1 MNDFP
6 SLGEAMPDDLSS
18 SSSATTP
25 RPLPSVLVM
34 THSHPRLTRGGAE
47 ISAFTLFR
55 ELKARGA
62 KAWLLGCSSPK
73 SEVRLG
79 ATLTQ
84 PYGPDDYVYHPNAA
98 FDYFKFA
105 NPDPQF
111 PKIIEELVAELKPDI
126 VHTHHF
132 VRFGVEMFSAIRR
145 GWPRAKI
152 VLSLHE
158 YLAICNHHGQ
168 MMKTRTFRLC
178 EKETYSACAA
188 CFPELGERDFFL
200 RKRYLQMF
208 FEDVDLFISPS
219 HFLAGRFRSWGLPAE
234 KLAVLENMPPER
246 GGSAFARAY
255 DEQLS
260 APPVAAESV
269 APAPAAYVRPAHPQR
284 LDVALSAS
292 GRRVGP
298 ARSSARASV
307 GHGLPDE
314 VLAHK
319 PPVALRE
326 LRFGFFGQ
334 MSPLKGITVLM
345 DAAKRL
351 SGMGISN
358 AVIEIYGDYSSQ
370 PLEFQKVVEEALEE
384 AGENVVF
391 HGAYDN
397 AQVNALMQRIDAMI
411 LPSTWWENSPVV
423 IQEAFTNGKPVICS
437 NIGGM
442 AEKVTDGVNGLH
454 FEVSRPAALAEILAD
469 LATYPEKLAALTAG
483 VRPPPTADEVLDA
496 HLKLYEN
503 VIS

>member
-1 MNDFP
+1 M
-6 SLGEAMPDDLSS
+6 SDLAIDASFLPGTGTN
-18 SSSATTP
+18 AA
-25 RPLPSVLVM
+25 RRALPSVLVM

-62 KAWLLGCSSPK
+62 TAWLLGCSSPK
-73 SEVRLG
+73 SEARLG

-84 PYGPDDYVYHPNAA
+84 PYGPDDYVYHPNAP

-111 PKIIEELVAELKPDI
+111 PKVIEELVAELKPDI

-145 GWPRAKI
+145 GWPQAKI

-178 EKETYSACAA
+178 EKDSYSACAA
-188 CFPELGERDFFL
+188 CFPEYGERDFFL

-208 FEDVDLFISPS
+208 FDDVDLFISPS
-219 HFLAGRFRSWGLPAE
+219 RFLAGRFRSWGLPDE

-246 GGSAFARAY
+246 DGSPFAEAWTEPNEAPELLEPGSLPSRSVTIPGATARLAQLRRPREAQRAGG
-255 DEQLS
+255 
-260 APPVAAESV
+260 
-269 APAPAAYVRPAHPQR
+269 
-284 LDVALSAS
+284 
-292 GRRVGP
+292 
-298 ARSSARASV
+298 
-307 GHGLPDE
+307 
-314 VLAHK
+314 
-319 PPVALRE
+319 LRTV
-326 LRFGFFGQ
+326 RFGFFGQ

-345 DAAKRL
+345 EAARRL
-351 SGMGISN
+351 NTLGVSN

-397 AQVNALMQRIDAMI
+397 SQVNALMQGIDAMVI
-411 LPSTWWENSPVV
+411 PSTWWENSPVV

-442 AEKVTDGVNGLH
+442 AEKITHGVNGMH
-454 FEVSRPAALAEILAD
+454 FEVSRPASLAEVLAE
-469 LATYPEKLAALTAG
+469 LAAHPGRLAALTAG
-483 VRPPPTADEVLDA
+483 VRPPPTADEVLDQ
-496 HLKLYEN
+496 HLDLYDR
-503 VIS
+503 VLS

>member
-1 MNDFP
+1 M
-6 SLGEAMPDDLSS
+6 SDLAPYAPLSPGS
-18 SSSATTP
+18 GPAAP
-25 RPLPSVLVM
+25 RCALPSVLVM

-55 ELKARGA
+55 ALKARGA
-62 KAWLLGCSSPK
+62 TAWLMGCSSPK
-73 SEVRLG
+73 SEARLG

-111 PKIIEELVAELKPDI
+111 PKVMEELVAELKPDV

-145 GWPRAKI
+145 GWPQAKI

-158 YLAICNHHGQ
+158 YLAICHHHGQ

-178 EKETYSACAA
+178 EKESTSACAA
-188 CFPELGERDFFL
+188 CFPQYGERDFFL

-208 FEDVDLFISPS
+208 FADVDLFISPS
-219 HFLAGRFRSWGLPAE
+219 RFLAERFRSWGLPDD

-246 GGSAFARAY
+246 DGSPFAEAWTSPNEGPRLATYGRA
-255 DEQLS
+255 
-260 APPVAAESV
+260 APGSLPSPGVTV
-269 APAPAAYVRPAHPQR
+269 
-284 LDVALSAS
+284 S
-292 GRRVGP
+292 G
-298 ARSSARASV
+298 ASARLAQPRRP
-307 GHGLPDE
+307 GQATRATRAGL
-314 VLAHK
+314 
-319 PPVALRE
+319 RT

-345 DAAKRL
+345 EAARRL
-351 SGMGISN
+351 TTLGITN

-397 AQVNALMQRIDAMI
+397 AEVNALMQRIDAMVI
-411 LPSTWWENSPVV
+411 PSTWWENSPVV

-437 NIGGM
+437 DIGGM
-442 AEKVTDGVNGLH
+442 AEKITHGVNGMH
-454 FEVSRPAALAEILAD
+454 FEVSRPASLAEVLAD
-469 LATYPEKLAALTAG
+469 LATHPDKLAALAAG
-483 VRPPPTADEVLDA
+483 VRPPPTADEMLDQHLHLYDRVL
-496 HLKLYEN
+496 
-503 VIS
+503 S

>member
-1 MNDFP
+1 MSELATRAP
-6 SLGEAMPDDLSS
+6 VLAPG
-18 SSSATTP
+18 TTP
-25 RPLPSVLVM
+25 AAPRRTLPSVLVM

-55 ELKARGA
+55 ELKVRGA
-62 KAWLLGCSSPK
+62 TAWLLGCSSPK
-73 SEVRLG
+73 SEARLG

-84 PYGPDDYVYHPNAA
+84 PYGPDDYVYHPNAP

-111 PKIIEELVAELKPDI
+111 PKVLEELVAELKPDI

-145 GWPRAKI
+145 GWPQAKI

-178 EKETYSACAA
+178 EKESYSACAA
-188 CFPELGERDFFL
+188 CFPEHGERDFFL

-208 FEDVDLFISPS
+208 FADVDLFISPS
-219 HFLAGRFRSWGLPAE
+219 HFLAGRFRSWGLPDE

-246 GGSAFARAY
+246 DGSPFAEAWTQPNRAP
-255 DEQLS
+255 EPLAPGSLPSRSVTAPVGASARLSQLRRPGQ
-260 APPVAAESV
+260 AI
-269 APAPAAYVRPAHPQR
+269 PAAR
-284 LDVALSAS
+284 
-292 GRRVGP
+292 G
-298 ARSSARASV
+298 
-307 GHGLPDE
+307 GL
-314 VLAHK
+314 
-319 PPVALRE
+319 RT

-345 DAAKRL
+345 EAARRL
-351 SGMGISN
+351 NTLGITN

-397 AQVNALMQRIDAMI
+397 SQVNALMQGIDAMVI
-411 LPSTWWENSPVV
+411 PSTWWENSPVV

-442 AEKVTDGVNGLH
+442 AEKVTHGVNGMH
-454 FEVSRPAALAEILAD
+454 FEVSRPASLAEVLAD
-469 LATYPEKLAALTAG
+469 LATHPDKLAALAAG
-483 VRPPPTADEVLDA
+483 VRPPPTADEVLDQ
-496 HLKLYEN
+496 HLDLYDR
-503 VIS
+503 VLS

>member
-1 MNDFP
+1 MSD
-6 SLGEAMPDDLSS
+6 LAAEAPFLPPGNRAD
-18 SSSATTP
+18 APP
-25 RPLPSVLVM
+25 RALPSVLVM
-34 THSHPRLTRGGAE
+34 THSHPKLTRGGAE

-62 KAWLLGCSSPK
+62 TAWLLGCSSPK
-73 SEVRLG
+73 SEARLG

-84 PYGPDDYVYHPNAA
+84 PYGPDDYVYHPNAP

-111 PKIIEELVAELKPDI
+111 PKVLEELVAELKPDI

-145 GWPRAKI
+145 GWPQAKI

-178 EKETYSACAA
+178 EKESYSACAA
-188 CFPELGERDFFL
+188 CFPEYGERDFFL

-208 FEDVDLFISPS
+208 FDDVDLFISPS
-219 HFLAGRFRSWGLPAE
+219 HFLAGRFRSWGLPDG

-246 GGSAFARAY
+246 DGSPFAEAWTQPN
-255 DEQLS
+255 E
-260 APPVAAESV
+260 APELLEPGSLPSRSV
-269 APAPAAYVRPAHPQR
+269 TAPGA
-284 LDVALSAS
+284 
-292 GRRVGP
+292 
-298 ARSSARASV
+298 SARLAQLRRPREAQRT
-307 GHGLPDE
+307 GGLRT
-314 VLAHK
+314 V
-319 PPVALRE
+319 
-326 LRFGFFGQ
+326 RFGFFGQ

-345 DAAKRL
+345 EAARRL
-351 SGMGISN
+351 NTLGVTN

-370 PLEFQKVVEEALEE
+370 PIEFQKVVEEALEE

-397 AQVNALMQRIDAMI
+397 AQVNALMQGIDAMVI
-411 LPSTWWENSPVV
+411 PSTWWENSPVV

-442 AEKVTDGVNGLH
+442 AEKITHGVNGMH
-454 FEVSRPAALAEILAD
+454 FEVSRPASLAEVLAE
-469 LATYPEKLAALTAG
+469 LATHPGRLAALAAG
-483 VRPPPTADEVLDA
+483 VRPPPTADEVLDQ
-496 HLKLYEN
+496 HLELYDR
-503 VIS
+503 VLS

>member
-1 MNDFP
+1 MNDLAIDTPF
-6 SLGEAMPDDLSS
+6 LSPGNG
-18 SSSATTP
+18 ADVTQRALP
-25 RPLPSVLVM
+25 RVLVM
-34 THSHPRLTRGGAE
+34 THSHPKLTRGGAE

-62 KAWLLGCSSPK
+62 TTWLLGCSSPK
-73 SEVRLG
+73 SEARLG

-84 PYGPDDYVYHPNAA
+84 PYGPDDYVYHPNAE

-111 PKIIEELVAELKPDI
+111 PKVIEELVAELRPDI

-145 GWPRAKI
+145 GWPQAKI

-158 YLAICNHHGQ
+158 YLAICHHHGQ

-178 EKETYSACAA
+178 EKESYSACAA
-188 CFPELGERDFFL
+188 CFPQYGERDFFL

-208 FEDVDLFISPS
+208 FADVDLFISPS
-219 HFLAGRFRSWGLPAE
+219 HFLAERFRSWGLPDE

-246 GGSAFARAY
+246 DGSPFAEAWTQPNEAPETLEPGSLSSRSVTAPGATARLAQLRRPREGQRTGG
-255 DEQLS
+255 
-260 APPVAAESV
+260 
-269 APAPAAYVRPAHPQR
+269 
-284 LDVALSAS
+284 
-292 GRRVGP
+292 
-298 ARSSARASV
+298 
-307 GHGLPDE
+307 
-314 VLAHK
+314 
-319 PPVALRE
+319 LRMV
-326 LRFGFFGQ
+326 RFGFFGQ

-345 DAAKRL
+345 EAARRL
-351 SGMGISN
+351 NTLGVSN

-397 AQVNALMQRIDAMI
+397 SQVNALMQGIDAMVI
-411 LPSTWWENSPVV
+411 PSTWWENSPVV

-442 AEKVTDGVNGLH
+442 AEKIVHGVNGMH
-454 FEVSRPAALAEILAD
+454 FEVSRPASLAEVLAD
-469 LATYPEKLAALTAG
+469 LATHPDRLAALAAG
-483 VRPPPTADEVLDA
+483 VRPPPTANEVLDQ
-496 HLKLYEN
+496 HLELYN
-503 VIS
+503 RVLS

>member
-1 MNDFP
+1 MMDVP
-6 SLGEAMPDDLSS
+6 PEAPYGLQGQP
-18 SSSATTP
+18 AGAE
-25 RPLPSVLVM
+25 RRALPSVLVM
-34 THSHPRLTRGGAE
+34 THSHPKLTRGGAE

-55 ELKARGA
+55 ELKARGGTT
-62 KAWLLGCSSPK
+62 WLLGCSSPK

-111 PKIIEELVAELKPDI
+111 PKVIEELVAELKPDI
-126 VHTHHF
+126 VHSHHF
-132 VRFGVEMFSAIRR
+132 VRFGVEMFAAIRR
-145 GWPRAKI
+145 GWPQTRI

-168 MMKTRTFRLC
+168 MMKTKTFRLC
-178 EKETYSACAA
+178 ERDSYAACAA
-188 CFPELGERDFFL
+188 CFPQHGERDFFL

-219 HFLAGRFRSWGLPAE
+219 HFLAERFRNWGLPAS

-246 GGSAFARAY
+246 DGSGADDWMPPSVLPPPVTVAPLAFRPKSSPPSPAASPVGRAGLRRGGGTMVEARTDQDEPARA
-255 DEQLS
+255 L
-260 APPVAAESV
+260 
-269 APAPAAYVRPAHPQR
+269 PA
-284 LDVALSAS
+284 
-292 GRRVGP
+292 
-298 ARSSARASV
+298 
-307 GHGLPDE
+307 
-314 VLAHK
+314 
-319 PPVALRE
+319 

-345 DAAKRL
+345 EAARRL
-351 SGMGISN
+351 TELGIRN
-358 AVIEIYGDYSSQ
+358 VVIEIYGDYSSQ
-370 PLEFQKVVEEALEE
+370 PPEFQKVVVEALAE

-397 AQVNALMQRIDAMI
+397 AEVNALMGRIDAMI
-411 LPSTWWENSPVV
+411 IPSTWWENSPVV

-442 AEKVTDGVNGLH
+442 AEKITHGVNGLH
-454 FEVSRPAALAEILAD
+454 FEVSRPASLAAVLAD
-469 LATYPEKLAALTAG
+469 LAGNPDKLASLAKG
-483 VRPPPTADEVLDA
+483 VRPPPTAQEVLEQ
-496 HLKLYEN
+496 HLELYDR
-503 VIS
+503 VLMT

>member
-1 MNDFP
+1 MNDLPVIAGSTASTLLMSP
-6 SLGEAMPDDLSS
+6 SRMTGRA
-18 SSSATTP
+18 
-25 RPLPSVLVM
+25 LPSVLVM

-47 ISAFTLFR
+47 ISASTLFR

-84 PYGPDDYVYHPNAA
+84 PYGPDDYVYHPNAP

-111 PKIIEELVAELKPDI
+111 PKVIEELVAELKPDI

-132 VRFGVEMFSAIRR
+132 VRFGVEMFSAIKR
-145 GWPRAKI
+145 GWPSVKI

-168 MMKTRTFRLC
+168 MMKTKTFRLC
-178 EKETYSACAA
+178 EKETYSDCAA
-188 CFPELGERDFFL
+188 CFPQYGERDFFL

-208 FEDVDLFISPS
+208 MDDVDLFISPS
-219 HFLAGRFRSWGLPAE
+219 HFLAERFVNWGLPAA

-246 GGSAFARAY
+246 DGSQPARRPMA
-255 DEQLS
+255 
-260 APPVAAESV
+260 PVAA
-269 APAPAAYVRPAHPQR
+269 PAVISQARQLRRPPT
-284 LDVALSAS
+284 AS
-292 GRRVGP
+292 PPTPTLP
-298 ARSSARASV
+298 ARQRT
-307 GHGLPDE
+307 
-314 VLAHK
+314 
-319 PPVALRE
+319 

-345 DAAKRL
+345 DAARRL
-351 SGMGISN
+351 TTMGIDN
-358 AVIEIYGDYSSQ
+358 AIIEIYGDYSSQ
-370 PLEFQKVVEEALEE
+370 PLEFQKVVTEALEE

-397 AQVNALMQRIDAMI
+397 SQVNALMQRIDAMI

-454 FEVSRPAALAEILAD
+454 FEVSRPASLAEILAE
-469 LATYPEKLAALTAG
+469 LATYPERLDALAAG
-483 VRPPPTADEVLDA
+483 VRPPPSATDVLDA
-496 HLKLYEN
+496 HLLLYDT
-503 VIS
+503 VLG

>member
-1 MNDFP
+1 MMDAPYELHGEPVRAMRP
-6 SLGEAMPDDLSS
+6 S
-18 SSSATTP
+18 
-25 RPLPSVLVM
+25 LPSVLVM
-34 THSHPRLTRGGAE
+34 THSHPKLTRGGAE

-55 ELKARGA
+55 ELRARGG

-111 PKIIEELVAELKPDI
+111 PKVIEELVAELKPDI
-126 VHTHHF
+126 VHSHHF
-132 VRFGVEMFSAIRR
+132 VRFGVEMFAAIRR
-145 GWPRAKI
+145 GWPKTRI

-168 MMKTRTFRLC
+168 MMKTKTFRLC
-178 EKETYSACAA
+178 EKDSYAACAA
-188 CFPELGERDFFL
+188 CFPQHGERDFFL

-208 FEDVDLFISPS
+208 FDDVDLFISPS
-219 HFLAGRFRSWGLPAE
+219 HFLAERFRNWGLPAS

-246 GGSAFARAY
+246 DGSTADAWVPPAV
-255 DEQLS
+255 LP
-260 APPVAAESV
+260 PPVEV
-269 APAPAAYVRPAHPQR
+269 AKLAFKPKPSRTASAKR
-284 LDVALSAS
+284 L
-292 GRRVGP
+292 GG
-298 ARSSARASV
+298 
-307 GHGLPDE
+307 DE
-314 VLAHK
+314 VSLADGAEDAAATGA
-319 PPVALRE
+319 ALPS
-326 LRFGFFGQ
+326 LNFGFFGQ

-345 DAAKRL
+345 DAARRL
-351 SGMGISN
+351 TDLGIRN
-358 AVIEIYGDYSSQ
+358 VVIEIYGDYSSQ

-397 AQVNALMQRIDAMI
+397 SQVNTLMQRIDAMI
-411 LPSTWWENSPVV
+411 IPSTWWENSPVV

-442 AEKVTDGVNGLH
+442 AEKITHGVNGLH
-454 FEVSRPAALAEILAD
+454 FEVSRPASLAEVLAD
-469 LATYPEKLAALTAG
+469 LATNPGKLASLTAG
-483 VRPPPTADEVLDA
+483 VRPPPTAQEVLEQ
-496 HLKLYEN
+496 HLELYDR
-503 VIS
+503 VIAV

>member
-1 MNDFP
+1 MNDQAIVASRTARALLKP
-6 SLGEAMPDDLSS
+6 PA
-18 SSSATTP
+18 
-25 RPLPSVLVM
+25 RPPAHPPERAPPSVLVM

-47 ISAFTLFR
+47 ISAATLFR
-55 ELKARGA
+55 ELKAHGA

-84 PYGPDDYVYHPNAA
+84 PYGPDDYVYHPNAP

-111 PKIIEELVAELKPDI
+111 PKVIEELVAELKPDI

-132 VRFGVEMFSAIRR
+132 VRFGVEMFSAIKR
-145 GWPRAKI
+145 GWPAAKI

-168 MMKTRTFRLC
+168 MMKTKTFRLC
-178 EKETYSACAA
+178 AKETYADCAA
-188 CFPELGERDFFL
+188 CFPQYGERDFFL

-208 FEDVDLFISPS
+208 MDDVDLFISPS
-219 HFLAGRFRSWGLPAE
+219 HFLARRFVDWGLPAA

-246 GGSAFARAY
+246 DGS
-255 DEQLS
+255 
-260 APPVAAESV
+260 
-269 APAPAAYVRPAHPQR
+269 
-284 LDVALSAS
+284 
-292 GRRVGP
+292 
-298 ARSSARASV
+298 SSARTPIEPVSPTLALGSPAKPMRRPRPAS
-307 GHGLPDE
+307 
-314 VLAHK
+314 LAA
-319 PPVALRE
+319 PVQPARPRT

-345 DAAKRL
+345 DAARRL
-351 SGMGISN
+351 ATMGIDN
-358 AVIEIYGDYSSQ
+358 VVIEIYGDYSSQ
-370 PLEFQKVVEEALEE
+370 PLEFQKVVTEALAD

-442 AEKVTDGVNGLH
+442 AEKITDGVNGLH
-454 FEVSRPAALAEILAD
+454 FEVNRPAALADILAE
-469 LATYPEKLAALTAG
+469 LATSPERLDALAAG
-483 VRPPPTADEVLDA
+483 VRPPPTTADVLQS
-496 HLKLYEN
+496 HLNLYAT
-503 VIS
+503 VLG

>member
-1 MNDFP
+1 MNDSP
-6 SLGEAMPDDLSS
+6 TDMMPT
-18 SSSATTP
+18 ATP
-25 RPLPSVLVM
+25 ELDAQAPAAIGRADLPSVLVM

-47 ISAFTLFR
+47 ISAFTLYR
-55 ELKARGA
+55 ELKARGGT
-62 KAWLLGCSSPK
+62 AWLLGCSSPK

-111 PKIIEELVAELKPDI
+111 PKVIEELVAELKPDI

-145 GWPRAKI
+145 GWPSAKI

-168 MMKTRTFRLC
+168 MMKTKTFRLC
-178 EKETYSACAA
+178 EKESYSACAA
-188 CFPELGERDFFL
+188 CFPQFGERDFFL

-208 FEDVDLFISPS
+208 FDDVDLFISPS
-219 HFLAGRFRSWGLPAE
+219 HFLADRFRSWGLPDA

-246 GGSAFARAY
+246 DGSRFAETWVPPAVIP
-255 DEQLS
+255 LPIS
-260 APPVAAESV
+260 VSPPVADGMS
-269 APAPAAYVRPAHPQR
+269 
-284 LDVALSAS
+284 S
-292 GRRVGP
+292 
-298 ARSSARASV
+298 SSAASRR
-307 GHGLPDE
+307 
-314 VLAHK
+314 
-319 PPVALRE
+319 LRPTGSMPGRSAGGSSMAE
-326 LRFGFFGQ
+326 LRPIRFGFFGQ

-351 SGMGISN
+351 NALGIRN

-370 PLEFQKVVEEALEE
+370 PLEFQKVVEEALDD

-397 AQVNALMQRIDAMI
+397 AQVNTLMQQIDAMVI
-411 LPSTWWENSPVV
+411 PSTWWENSPVV

-442 AEKVTDGVNGLH
+442 AEKITHGVNGLH
-454 FEVSRPAALAEILAD
+454 FEVSRPASLAEVLAD
-469 LATYPEKLAALTAG
+469 LATHPQKLAALTAG
-483 VRPPPTADEVLDA
+483 VRPPPTAQEVLDL
-496 HLKLYEN
+496 HLALYDA
-503 VIS
+503 VLAPTPPGRHHLVA

>member
-1 MNDFP
+1 M
-6 SLGEAMPDDLSS
+6 SAASMEG
-18 SSSATTP
+18 SSAVAP
-25 RPLPSVLVM
+25 FGADRQPGAERPGGLPSVLVM
-34 THSHPRLTRGGAE
+34 THSHPKLTRGGAE

-55 ELKARGA
+55 EIRARGG

-73 SEVRLG
+73 SEIRLG

-111 PKIIEELVAELKPDI
+111 PKVIEELVAELKPDI

-145 GWPRAKI
+145 GWPAAKI

-168 MMKTRTFRLC
+168 MMKTKTFRLC
-178 EKETYSACAA
+178 EKESYAACSA
-188 CFPELGERDFFL
+188 CFPQFGERDFFL

-208 FEDVDLFISPS
+208 FDDVDLFISPS
-219 HFLAGRFRSWGLPAE
+219 HFLAERFRSWGLPAS

-246 GGSAFARAY
+246 DGSVFADAWTPP
-255 DEQLS
+255 
-260 APPVAAESV
+260 ATMPPPVSVSPLAA
-269 APAPAAYVRPAHPQR
+269 APASVRIAPRGLRSNEMVPEP
-284 LDVALSAS
+284 S
-292 GRRVGP
+292 
-298 ARSSARASV
+298 SSATPMVPAMGFR
-307 GHGLPDE
+307 PI
-314 VLAHK
+314 
-319 PPVALRE
+319 
-326 LRFGFFGQ
+326 RFGFFGQ

-345 DAAKRL
+345 EAAKRL
-351 SGMGISN
+351 NALGITN

-370 PLEFQKVVEEALEE
+370 PLEFQKVVEEALED

-397 AQVNALMQRIDAMI
+397 AQVNALMQKIDAMVI
-411 LPSTWWENSPVV
+411 PSTWWENSPVV

-442 AEKVTDGVNGLH
+442 AEKITHGVNGLH
-454 FEVSRPAALAEILAD
+454 FEVSRPASLAEVLAD
-469 LATYPEKLAALTAG
+469 LAMHPQKLDALTAG
-483 VRPPPTADEVLDA
+483 VRPPPTAQEVLDQ
-496 HLKLYEN
+496 HLDLYDRVLQIET
-503 VIS
+503 

>member
-1 MNDFP
+1 MDVPYELHLKSNDA
-6 SLGEAMPDDLSS
+6 SR
-18 SSSATTP
+18 SA
-25 RPLPSVLVM
+25 LPSVLVM
-34 THSHPRLTRGGAE
+34 THSHPKLTRGGAE

-55 ELKARGA
+55 ELRARGG

-111 PKIIEELVAELKPDI
+111 PKVIEELVAELKPDI
-126 VHTHHF
+126 VHSHHF
-132 VRFGVEMFSAIRR
+132 VRFGVEMFAAIRR
-145 GWPRAKI
+145 GWPQTRI
-152 VLSLHE
+152 ILSLHE

-168 MMKTRTFRLC
+168 MMKTKTFRLC
-178 EKETYSACAA
+178 EKDSYFACAA
-188 CFPELGERDFFL
+188 CFPQYGERDFFL

-219 HFLAGRFRSWGLPAE
+219 HFLAERFRNWGLPAS

-246 GGSAFARAY
+246 DGSLADAWVPPAV
-255 DEQLS
+255 LP
-260 APPVAAESV
+260 PPVEVTKLAF
-269 APAPAAYVRPAHPQR
+269 RPK
-284 LDVALSAS
+284 
-292 GRRVGP
+292 P
-298 ARSSARASV
+298 ARSNPAQRRGSGRDEERYPAAEDEDMDEPADSAA
-307 GHGLPDE
+307 LPT
-314 VLAHK
+314 
-319 PPVALRE
+319 

-345 DAAKRL
+345 EAARRL
-351 SGMGISN
+351 TDLGIKN
-358 AVIEIYGDYSSQ
+358 VVIEIYGDYSSQ

-384 AGENVVF
+384 AGENVLF

-397 AQVNALMQRIDAMI
+397 SQVNVLMQRIDAMI
-411 LPSTWWENSPVV
+411 IPSTWWENSPVV

-442 AEKVTDGVNGLH
+442 AEKITHGVNGLH
-454 FEVSRPAALAEILAD
+454 FEVSRPASLAEVLAD
-469 LATYPEKLAALTAG
+469 LATHPEKLAALTLG
-483 VRPPPTADEVLDA
+483 VRPPPTAQEVLEQ
-496 HLKLYEN
+496 HLELYDR
-503 VIS
+503 VLAV

>member
-1 MNDFP
+1 MSDLAIDA
-6 SLGEAMPDDLSS
+6 SLLPGTGAG
-18 SSSATTP
+18 AA
-25 RPLPSVLVM
+25 RRALPSVLVM

-62 KAWLLGCSSPK
+62 TAWLLGCSSPK
-73 SEVRLG
+73 SEARLG

-84 PYGPDDYVYHPNAA
+84 PYGPDDYVYHPNAE

-111 PKIIEELVAELKPDI
+111 PKVIEELVAELKPDI

-178 EKETYSACAA
+178 EKESTSACAA
-188 CFPELGERDFFL
+188 CFPQYGERDFFL

-219 HFLAGRFRSWGLPAE
+219 RFLADRFRSWGLPDE

-246 GGSAFARAY
+246 DGSPFAEAWTQPNESPELLEPGSLPSRSVTAPRVTARLA
-255 DEQLS
+255 QLR
-260 APPVAAESV
+260 
-269 APAPAAYVRPAHPQR
+269 RPALAQR
-284 LDVALSAS
+284 A
-292 GRRVGP
+292 GP
-298 ARSSARASV
+298 
-307 GHGLPDE
+307 
-314 VLAHK
+314 
-319 PPVALRE
+319 LRTV
-326 LRFGFFGQ
+326 RFGFFGQ

-345 DAAKRL
+345 EAARRL
-351 SGMGISN
+351 NTLGVTN

-397 AQVNALMQRIDAMI
+397 AQVNALMQGIDAMVI
-411 LPSTWWENSPVV
+411 PSTWWENSPVV

-442 AEKVTDGVNGLH
+442 AEKITHGVNGMH
-454 FEVSRPAALAEILAD
+454 FEVSRPASLAEVLAE
-469 LATYPEKLAALTAG
+469 LATHPGRLAALTAG
-483 VRPPPTADEVLDA
+483 VRPPPTADEVLDQ
-496 HLKLYEN
+496 HLDLYN
-503 VIS
+503 RVLS

>member
-1 MNDFP
+1 MGSRLASVFGGMRSAP
-6 SLGEAMPDDLSS
+6 PQLS
-18 SSSATTP
+18 
-25 RPLPSVLVM
+25 LPSVLVM
-34 THSHPRLTRGGAE
+34 THSHPKLTRGGAE

-55 ELKARGA
+55 EIKARGA
-62 KAWLLGCSSPK
+62 KTWLLGCSSPK

-111 PKIIEELVAELKPDI
+111 PKILEELVAELKPDI

-145 GWPRAKI
+145 GWPAAKI

-168 MMKTRTFRLC
+168 MMKTKTFRLC
-178 EKETYSACAA
+178 EKDSYAACAA
-188 CFPELGERDFFL
+188 CFPQYGERDFFL

-219 HFLAGRFRSWGLPAE
+219 HFLAGRFRSWGLPDS

-246 GGSAFARAY
+246 EGSPFAEAWTTPN
-255 DEQLS
+255 E
-260 APPVAAESV
+260 APESV
-269 APAPAAYVRPAHPQR
+269 APGSIASRSVPASMTIPPSGAAARLARIRRPG
-284 LDVALSAS
+284 L
-292 GRRVGP
+292 
-298 ARSSARASV
+298 SSATTATR
-307 GHGLPDE
+307 P
-314 VLAHK
+314 
-319 PPVALRE
+319 

-351 SGMGISN
+351 TTLGVTN

-384 AGENVVF
+384 ASENVVF

-397 AQVNALMQRIDAMI
+397 SQVNALMQQIDAMVI
-411 LPSTWWENSPVV
+411 PSTWWENSPVV

-442 AEKVTDGVNGLH
+442 AEKVVHGVNGMH
-454 FEVSRPAALAEILAD
+454 FEVSRPASLAEILAD
-469 LATYPEKLAALTAG
+469 LAANPEKLAALAAG
-483 VRPPPTADEVLDA
+483 VRPPPTANEVLDA
-496 HLKLYEN
+496 HLELYN
-503 VIS
+503 RVLA